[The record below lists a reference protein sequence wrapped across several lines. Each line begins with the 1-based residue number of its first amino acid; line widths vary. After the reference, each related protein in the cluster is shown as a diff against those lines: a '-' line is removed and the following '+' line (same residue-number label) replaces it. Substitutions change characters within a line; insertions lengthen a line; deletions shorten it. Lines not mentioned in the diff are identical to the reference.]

1 MDDYSYNHFYLLN
14 IYVLYSVL
22 EIFGSIFVLPVQ
34 TVILSYYLLFINV
47 LAFIL
52 YGVDKRRA
60 IRNEYRIREGVL
72 LWMARLGGG
81 IGSWLG
87 IKAFRHKTKHTSFRI
102 VVPLWI
108 LIWVVGI
115 VFVVMKLE

>member
-1 MDDYSYNHFYLLN
+1 M
-14 IYVLYSVL
+14 L
-22 EIFGSIFVLPVQ
+22 EIFGSNFVLPVQ
-34 TVILSYYLLFINV
+34 TVILSYYLFFINV
-47 LAFIL
+47 LAFVL

-60 IRNEYRIREGVL
+60 VRNEYRIREGVL

-87 IKAFRHKTKHTSFRI
+87 IKAFRHKTKHTGFRI

-108 LIWVVGI
+108 VIWVVGI
-115 VFVVMKLE
+115 VWYIVQVRQF